1 MTRWSWDS
9 LAAGC
14 VERRVIA
21 AQSLQAISRNS
32 YTVTLDPA
40 PENDVHAPT
49 EGLDFIRTI
58 VEDDL
63 RSGRCKR
70 VLVRFPP
77 EPNGYPHIGHAK
89 SSTLNF
95 GLATQ
100 YDGICNLRFDDTNPE
115 TEDIEYVRA
124 IKRDLR
130 WMGFDWGDHEFYA
143 SDYFEQLYAWA
154 VCLVEKGKAYVDDLS
169 EEEIRSYRGTVTEP
183 GRPSPFRQ
191 RTVDENLDL
200 LERMRRGEFGDGERV
215 LRARIN
221 MEHPNMKM
229 RDPLMYRI
237 RHARHYRR
245 GDEWCIYPFYD
256 WAHGQSDA
264 IEGITHSI
272 CTLEFTVNRPL
283 YDWYLD
289 ALEISPRPYQYEFA
303 RLNLAYS
310 VTSKRKLLQLV
321 NDGHVTGWDDPRM
334 PTLAGIRRRGV
345 TPMAVRRFCED
356 VGTTK
361 VDSVSDPELLDH
373 NIRRDLN
380 DKAPRVMCV
389 LRPLKVTITNYPAD
403 RQEMIDAPYWPH
415 DIDRQGSRNVP
426 FSRSLLIER
435 EDFRLE
441 PPKGYRRLTPG
452 GAVRLRYAYI
462 IQCDQVVR
470 DADGA
475 VTELLCTYYPDKRS
489 NAQSPKAKGTI
500 HWVDAQCS
508 LPVEVRLYD
517 RLFNAPIPGDGD
529 RAFKEDLNTQALE
542 ILQDSRI
549 EPSIEGDGP
558 DTRFQFTRLGYF
570 WQDPEDSRPDRL
582 VFNRIVSLRDTW
594 GKIEAQAAPE
604 TGARPLAS
612 PTGTVREKS
621 RPPVTRNLSDE
632 VRQWVDQAMNTAGL
646 PEKDAIL
653 LATTPG
659 ASTYY
664 EEAAR
669 SAKPGTVAT
678 WLIHSLM
685 PACKGQNLSAI
696 TVTPIHFATLVR
708 MVDSGELTTH
718 VAREVLS
725 EMLNSGGDPEELA
738 HKKTSELVEDPAIL
752 LPIIDGLLAEFPDK
766 VATYRSGKIGL
777 LGFFVGQVMKATGG
791 KAKPH
796 VVKDLVRDRL

>member
-1 MTRWSWDS
+1 M
-9 LAAGC
+9 
-14 VERRVIA
+14 
-21 AQSLQAISRNS
+21 
-32 YTVTLDPA
+32 
-40 PENDVHAPT
+40 
-49 EGLDFIRTI
+49 
-58 VEDDL
+58 
-63 RSGRCKR
+63 
-70 VLVRFPP
+70 RFPP

-95 GLATQ
+95 GLAAQ

-130 WMGFDWGDHEFYA
+130 WMGFDWGDNEFYA

-154 VCLVEKGKAYVDDLS
+154 VCLIEKGKAYVDDLS

-183 GRPSPFRQ
+183 GRPSPYRQ
-191 RTVDENLDL
+191 RKIDENLDL
-200 LERMRRGEFGDGERV
+200 FERMRRGEFGNGERV
-215 LRARIN
+215 LRARID
-221 MEHPNMKM
+221 MAHPNMKM

-264 IEGITHSI
+264 IEGVTHSI

-321 NDGHVTGWDDPRM
+321 NEGHVAGWDDPRM
-334 PTLAGIRRRGV
+334 PTLAGIRRRGI

-361 VDSVSDPELLDH
+361 VDSVSVPELLDH

-415 DIDRQGSRNVP
+415 DIGRQGSRKVP
-426 FSRSLLIER
+426 FSRSLLIECD
-435 EDFRLE
+435 DFRLD

-452 GAVRLRYAYI
+452 GVVRLRYAYV
-462 IQCDQVVR
+462 IQCDEVVR
-470 DADGA
+470 AADGA
-475 VTELLCTYYPDKRS
+475 VTELLCTYHPDTRS
-489 NAQSPKAKGTI
+489 NARGPKAKGTV
-500 HWVDAQCS
+500 HWVDVRRS
-508 LPVEVRLYD
+508 LPVEVHLYE
-517 RLFNAPIPGDGD
+517 RLFSATIPGDGD
-529 RAFKEDLNTQALE
+529 RDFKEDLNTDALE
-542 ILQDSRI
+542 ILHDSRI
-549 EPSIEGDGP
+549 EPSITGDAP
-558 DTRFQFTRLGYF
+558 DTRYQFTRLGYF
-570 WQDPEDSRPDRL
+570 WQDPEKSRPDRL
-582 VFNRIVSLRDTW
+582 VFNRIVALRDTW
-594 GKIEAQAAPE
+594 GKIEAQTAPQTE
-604 TGARPLAS
+604 TRPLPSS
-612 PTGTVREKS
+612 PRVARDKS
-621 RPPVTRNLSDE
+621 RPAATPELSE
-632 VRQWVDQAMNTAGL
+632 ELRRWVDQAKDTTGL
-646 PEKDAIL
+646 PEKDATL

-659 ASTYY
+659 AIAYY
-664 EEAAR
+664 EEAAKF
-669 SAKPGTVAT
+669 ANPVAVAT
-678 WLIHSLM
+678 WLIHNLM
-685 PACKGQNLSAI
+685 PACKGEELSAI
-696 TVTPIHFATLVR
+696 SVTPNSFATLVR
-708 MVDSGELTTH
+708 MVDNGALTTH

-725 EMLNSGGDPEELA
+725 DMLKSGDDPEKLA
-738 HKKTSELVEDPAIL
+738 REKSSELVEDPATL

-766 VATYRSGKIGL
+766 AAAYRNGKTGL

-791 KAKPH
+791 KAKPQ